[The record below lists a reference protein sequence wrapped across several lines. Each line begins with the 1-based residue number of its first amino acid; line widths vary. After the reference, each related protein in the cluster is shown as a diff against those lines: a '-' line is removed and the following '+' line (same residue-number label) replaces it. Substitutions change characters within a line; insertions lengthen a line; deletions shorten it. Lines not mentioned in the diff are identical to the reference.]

1 MLLTYEAH
9 LAARAALGDLEH
21 RALGF
26 VDDFARLAA
35 SGSSALPTMPLPAVM
50 SWRSTERSR
59 TMSA

>member
-1 MLLTYEAH
+1 MRKPD

-21 RALGF
+21 RALGV
-26 VDDFARLAA
+26 VDDFARLAPFGLERA
-35 SGSSALPTMPLPAVM
+35 ADDANCRRVM